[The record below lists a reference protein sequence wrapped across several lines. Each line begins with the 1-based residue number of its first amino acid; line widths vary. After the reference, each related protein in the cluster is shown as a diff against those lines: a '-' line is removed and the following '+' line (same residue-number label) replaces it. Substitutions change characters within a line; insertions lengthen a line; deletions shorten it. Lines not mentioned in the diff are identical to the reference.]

1 MGAKATELMRLIPG
15 LDKGSDLAVIE
26 RCSGHGGSWGV
37 RKDFFEVGM
46 KVGKPVA
53 RSAVKENKAHIASEC
68 PLAAIHI
75 RQGMEREGKDK
86 DGFSLPATADHPVEL
101 FARAYGLI

>member
-1 MGAKATELMRLIPG
+1 MGNKAVDLLKLIPG
-15 LDKGSDLAVIE
+15 YDKGSDLAVIE

-53 RSAVKENKAHIASEC
+53 RTAVKENKAPIASEC
-68 PLAAIHI
+68 PLAAIQI
-75 RQGMEREGKDK
+75 PQGKNALALSRERECQ
-86 DGFSLPATADHPVEL
+86 SVWISVVAVS
-101 FARAYGLI
+101 